1 MKLGAFSL
9 SLAVKDLSVSLAFYE
24 NLGFSV
30 FGGAIEHKFLIL
42 KNEETLI
49 GLFQGMF
56 EGPMLTFN
64 PGWDQSAQNTDDF
77 TDVRKIKTALV
88 NAGVPITNEAGGED
102 GAASFMVTD
111 PDGYPILIDQHR

>member
-1 MKLGAFSL
+1 
-9 SLAVKDLSVSLAFYE
+9 
-24 NLGFSV
+24 
-30 FGGAIEHKFLIL
+30 
-42 KNEETLI
+42 
-49 GLFQGMF
+49 
-56 EGPMLTFN
+56 LTFN